1 MSLRRRL
8 VVGTLALLVA
18 GIVTT
23 DLVTSS
29 SLRSFLYG
37 RLDEQIDVAQ
47 DTAYSY
53 IESTYDRAL
62 AAGVPVATSDEQ
74 AWLAELAGTRTTLS
88 TSCSTLGGASV
99 EPDTVPT
106 ADPSAPPTTLPP
118 SSSTS

>member
-1 MSLRRRL
+1 ML
-8 VVGTLALLVA
+8 VLLIA

-53 IESTYDRAL
+53 IEATYLNAL
-62 AAGVPVATSDEQ
+62 AAGVPSATTDEK
-74 AWLAELAGTRTTLS
+74 AWLGELSRS
-88 TSCSTLGGASV
+88 
-99 EPDTVPT
+99 PDG
-106 ADPSAPPTTLPP
+106 SSGNP
-118 SSSTS
+118 SSTCSGLATTANTIPTQRETTPTSTPVSNTAAGSPATVG